1 MVHAVLRTL
10 TRHNSDRDCLDI
22 LEEEECFDCDSC
34 RVEAGRIMTQRLF
47 EEVYNSIRRD
57 LMRGKLKPGDKLPS
71 ERDLA
76 EQLGVGRPVVRE
88 ALRALEN
95 SGMLELRKGVSG
107 GAFIRQGDGRAVS
120 RTVND
125 LVFLGK
131 LSLDQLTEARSYLL
145 DQAVRL
151 ACARGTDADFAALD
165 ANVERMRVAIE
176 AQAVEASISEIMD
189 FYALLGTAAKND
201 VLTVIIGS
209 LSEII
214 AQILLALRPEHL
226 TDLVAMRREVLD
238 KIRQRDADAASAAM
252 AAHMA
257 VLHAYVVQKSGNL
270 HMLDLEPFDSHA

>member
-1 MVHAVLRTL
+1 
-10 TRHNSDRDCLDI
+10 
-22 LEEEECFDCDSC
+22 
-34 RVEAGRIMTQRLF
+34 MTQRLF

-131 LSLDQLTEARSYLL
+131 LSLDQLTETRSYLL
-145 DQAVRL
+145 DKAVRL
-151 ACARGTDADFAALD
+151 ACTRGTDADFAALD
-165 ANVERMRVAIE
+165 ANIERMRIAIE
-176 AQAVEASISEIMD
+176 AQAVESSIFEIMD

-226 TDLVAMRREVLD
+226 TDLVSMRQEVLK

-252 AAHMA
+252 AAHMN
-257 VLHAYVVQKSGNL
+257 VLHDYVVQKSGNL
-270 HMLDLEPFDSHA
+270 HMLDLEPFDSHV

>member
-1 MVHAVLRTL
+1 
-10 TRHNSDRDCLDI
+10 
-22 LEEEECFDCDSC
+22 
-34 RVEAGRIMTQRLF
+34 MTQRLF

-131 LSLDQLTEARSYLL
+131 LSLDQLTETRSYLL
-145 DQAVRL
+145 DKAVRL
-151 ACARGTDADFAALD
+151 ACTRGTDADFAALD
-165 ANVERMRVAIE
+165 ANIERMRIAID
-176 AQAVEASISEIMD
+176 AQAVEASIFEIMD

-226 TDLVAMRREVLD
+226 TDLVSMRQEVLE

-252 AAHMA
+252 AAHMN
-257 VLHAYVVQKSGNL
+257 VLHDYVVQKSGNL
-270 HMLDLEPFDSHA
+270 HMLDLEPFDSHV

>member
-1 MVHAVLRTL
+1 M
-10 TRHNSDRDCLDI
+10 DI
-22 LEEEECFDCDSC
+22 LEEEEGFGCDSR

>member
-1 MVHAVLRTL
+1 VAHAVLRTL
-10 TRHNSDRDCLDI
+10 TRHNSHRGCLDI
-22 LEEEECFDCDSC
+22 LEEEEGFGCDSR